1 MSPAD
6 VAHEVSATTTRLD
19 GGLRVVTVELP
30 HLHTA
35 TLVLYVKIG
44 SRLEVPADNGLSHF
58 VEHMLF
64 RGTDRYPTSFDLNLA
79 FESLGGTLYAE
90 TGRDYSLYQVTLVPE
105 LIEHGLEL
113 YGELFG
119 RPRFA
124 DLELE
129 RKLVLEEMTEDY
141 DERGVEINAPDLARG
156 VLFGDHPLGQR
167 IIGSRANVERFDLAD
182 VRRHF
187 ERFYVAANA
196 ILAVAGPIRH
206 DAVVAAAARHLA
218 GIRGG
223 EEAAPE
229 PAHTT
234 QTAPRVK
241 HVHDAGAQS
250 ELELLWRG
258 VAENDPDYV
267 PAVALVRTLDDGMST
282 RLHYQLCDQLGLA
295 YSIQAGVEPLHDVSL
310 IEVSGATANAKV
322 PELVRRVLELFV
334 RYRDEEVG
342 VAELEKAKRRYRYDL
357 LASIDDANAMAGWF
371 AGTALYYPPSGLAAR
386 IEAMDAVTPAD
397 VQRAAR
403 RILAPENLTLVVVG
417 ALSRARVSEIK
428 SMVAGFPAA

>member
-1 MSPAD
+1 MSAAS
-6 VAHEVSATTTRLD
+6 VRSEISARTTRLP

-35 TLVLYVKIG
+35 TLVLYVKVG
-44 SRLEVPADNGLSHF
+44 SRLEGPDDNGLSHF

-64 RGTDRYPTSFDLNLA
+64 RGTERYPTSFDLNLA

-105 LIEHGLEL
+105 LVAQGVEL

-129 RKLVLEEMTEDY
+129 RKLVLEEMNEDY

-156 VLFGDHPLGQR
+156 MLFDGHPLGQR
-167 IIGSRANVERFDLAD
+167 IIGSRDNVERFGEAD

-187 ERFYVAANA
+187 ERYYVASNA
-196 ILAVAGPIRH
+196 ILAVAGPVQH
-206 DAVVAAAARHLA
+206 DAVLEAVSRHVDAL
-218 GIRGG
+218 RGG
-223 EEAAPE
+223 VEASPE
-229 PAHTT
+229 PAVKR
-234 QTAPRVK
+234 QTAPQIK

-258 VAENDPDYV
+258 VGENDPDYM
-267 PAVALVRTLDDGMST
+267 ASVALIRTLDDGMST

-295 YSIQAGVEPLHDVSL
+295 YSLQAGLEPLHDVTL

-322 PELVRRVLELFV
+322 PELTRRLLELFT
-334 RYRDEEVG
+334 RYREEPVSE
-342 VAELEKAKRRYRYDL
+342 AELDKARRRYRYDL

-371 AGTALYYPPSGLAAR
+371 GGTALYYPPPSLAAR
-386 IEAMDAVTPAD
+386 IEAMDAVTAAD
-397 VQRAAR
+397 IQRAAR
-403 RILAPENLTLVVVG
+403 RILTPDNLTLVVVG
-417 ALSRARVSEIK
+417 ALSRARVAELK
-428 SMVAGFPAA
+428 AAVASFAG